1 ARGRARERDRPAGP
15 ARRGPARTAG
25 SPHRSGS
32 RGACTS
38 GRGRRRTAGCCWCC
52 TSTRGRQRRATTRS
66 PARCPSRWKPRPA
79 AARRP
84 VPRTEPWRACAGAR
98 ALPHAP
104 RFAAPTLV
112 RPRSPFTGQSPL
124 RRGGADRTYCRLPTE
139 RRVAGRDVL
148 AHAAYAVNVLGGA
161 TTAHTRVAMERLP
174 TTRGHLR
181 SRGRSSASRTD
192 PWGTGALRRGQR
204 AWHLDDDS
212 GRPVP
217 AGPHVG
223 DDSAAGQHEPAGQA
237 GHPEQGQLL
246 DVELVPEP
254 AVPVVLV
261 R

>member
-1 ARGRARERDRPAGP
+1 
-15 ARRGPARTAG
+15 
-25 SPHRSGS
+25 
-32 RGACTS
+32 
-38 GRGRRRTAGCCWCC
+38 
-52 TSTRGRQRRATTRS
+52 
-66 PARCPSRWKPRPA
+66 
-79 AARRP
+79 
-84 VPRTEPWRACAGAR
+84 
-98 ALPHAP
+98 
-104 RFAAPTLV
+104 
-112 RPRSPFTGQSPL
+112 
-124 RRGGADRTYCRLPTE
+124 
-139 RRVAGRDVL
+139 
-148 AHAAYAVNVLGGA
+148 
-161 TTAHTRVAMERLP
+161 MERLP

-261 R
+261 RTPARRRVMRGHLMAKASLPCSRTSRQSLSAARLATRTKIVYKMSNPRTAMPVIVAPRGYSRPWDRTNSPR